1 MVFVGKRNF
10 PLYLRKTQKKRG
22 KTYSAP
28 FTILYQFELQC
39 LCWIS
44 YLVVVVNLVVQVVAG

>member
-22 KTYSAP
+22 KTYSRALCN
-28 FTILYQFELQC
+28 IYQFELQC
-39 LCWIS
+39 FCWIS